1 MYFVRSQVDGPI
13 TEVRREGREGAY
25 KWVIIA
31 RAGDTKM
38 WAKIISAS
46 AKKCSRYRFSRL
58 RGGGRGKKRKSE

>member
-1 MYFVRSQVDGPI
+1 MGAYPGDAFYRMYFVRSRVDGPI

-38 WAKIISAS
+38 WAKIISA
-46 AKKCSRYRFSRL
+46 
-58 RGGGRGKKRKSE
+58 